1 MTLYLDVSAGVNV
14 SSGLG
19 RYSRSLTHALIPY
32 LEKPPALFYNYIE
45 GRTKPIEGL
54 PELPATR
61 IKLGYKAWRM
71 AVWMGQ
77 LTGRDLRRLT
87 PGVEVFH
94 AMEHLLMP
102 LNRQPKVPTVMTVHD
117 LIFELFPEHHKTLNH
132 LFLTRAMP
140 LFVQRADAIITVSEA
155 SKRDLMEHYGTPA
168 EKITVVYEA
177 ADAHFQPPTPEKM
190 AEVRAKYHLP
200 EQFLLV
206 VGAIEPRKNYSRLVE
221 ALMILRQKHPDLKL
235 VVVGSKG
242 WLYEP
247 FFQRIEELQAGEHV
261 IFPGYVPDDDLPAV
275 YGAATITVMSSIYE
289 GFGLPILEAMACGS
303 PVVCS
308 QSSSLPELGGDVVH
322 YFDPLT
328 IDSMVAGLDA
338 VIGDEALQQ
347 KMRLAGPTQAAKF
360 SWERTAQE
368 TIGVYEQIS
377 GKYLS
382 KIP

>member
-19 RYSRSLTHALIPY
+19 RYSRSLTHALIRH
-32 LEKPPALFYNYIE
+32 LAKPPALFYNYIE

-54 PELPATR
+54 PELAATR
-61 IKLGYKAWRM
+61 VKLGYKAWRM

-77 LTGRDLRRLT
+77 LTGRDFRQLT
-87 PGVEVFH
+87 PGVTLFH

-117 LIFELFPEHHKTLNH
+117 LIFELFPEHHKRLNH
-132 LFLTRAMP
+132 VFLTRAMP
-140 LFVQRADAIITVSEA
+140 LFVKRADAIIAVSEA
-155 SKRDLMEHYGTPA
+155 SKRDLIEHYGTPG

-177 ADAHFQPPTPEKM
+177 ADTHFQLPTPAKI
-190 AEVRAKYHLP
+190 AEVRTKYHLP

-221 ALMILRQKHPDLKL
+221 ALMILRQKHTDLKL

-247 FFQRIEELQAGEHV
+247 FFQRIKELQAGEHV
-261 IFPGYVPDDDLPAV
+261 LFPGYVPDDDLPAV
-275 YGAATITVMSSIYE
+275 YSAATITVMASVYE

-308 QSSSLPELGGDVVH
+308 QSSSLPELGGEVAH
-322 YFDPLT
+322 YFDPLS
-328 IDSMVAGLDA
+328 IDSMVGGLDT
-338 VIGDEALQQ
+338 VLNDEALQQ
-347 KMRLAGPTQAAKF
+347 KMRIEGLGQAAKF
-360 SWERTAQE
+360 SWERAAKE
-368 TIGVYEQIS
+368 TIGVYEQIF
-377 GKYLS
+377 GQRLS
-382 KIP
+382 KI

>member
-61 IKLGYKAWRM
+61 VKLGYKAWRM

-77 LTGRDLRRLT
+77 LTGRDFRRLT
-87 PGVEVFH
+87 PGVSVFH

-155 SKRDLMEHYGTPA
+155 SKRDLMEHYDTPA

-200 EQFLLV
+200 ERFLLV

-221 ALMILRQKHPDLKL
+221 ALTILRQNHPDLKL

-247 FFQRIEELQAGEHV
+247 FFQRIEALQASEHV

-328 IDSMVAGLDA
+328 IDSMVAGMDA
-338 VIGDEALQQ
+338 VLGDEALQQ
-347 KMRLAGPTQAAKF
+347 KMRLTGPSQAVKF
-360 SWERTAQE
+360 SWERAAQE

-377 GKYLS
+377 GQRLS
-382 KIP
+382 KFP